1 MSHTNQPEYF
11 TINSV
16 CPHTGDVTSIGIFE
30 DMDAVS
36 YRLKRM
42 YTSCGDEYR
51 IECSHLSTASMEL
64 EGLNELEESRT
75 EYKAKEAEK
84 ERKIKEY
91 DEWKGQIKKDA
102 ELPDIK
108 AAYKTVG
115 IAS

>member
-11 TINSV
+11 TI
-16 CPHTGDVTSIGIFE
+16 TSICPYDGSTTVLGIFE
-30 DMDAVS
+30 DMEAVS
-36 YRLKRM
+36 YRLRRC

-64 EGLNELEESRT
+64 EGLNELEESRA

-84 ERKIKEY
+84 DRKIKEY
-91 DEWKGQIKKDA
+91 DEWKGQIKTDL

-108 AAYKTVG
+108 AEYQTVE
-115 IAS
+115 AA